1 MTETQIDQ
9 DNQKFLKKLSDDQQQ
24 LEDRLDTLQLLV
36 AGFSGRTDIGKA
48 AETANEVR
56 RVTKELKECQ
66 QQSSLYNQRERLFEL
81 TVTQYDKVGRI
92 HECQQLCKDSGIK
105 NCQCS
110 VLVCAYTGPTIHVAD
125 YYWPVKKLESLISTC
140 IYHFFICVS
149 KNTYG
154 TRKVEFYLTLND

>member
-1 MTETQIDQ
+1 MTETQMDQ

-81 TVTQYDKVGRI
+81 TVTQYDKVRRM
-92 HECQQLCKDSGIK
+92 HECKQTIQRLRYKELAMF
-105 NCQCS
+105 S
-110 VLVCAYTGPTIHVAD
+110 VSV
-125 YYWPVKKLESLISTC
+125 C
-140 IYHFFICVS
+140 IYSTYYTCSRLLLVS
-149 KNTYG
+149 
-154 TRKVEFYLTLND
+154 

>member
-81 TVTQYDKVGRI
+81 TVTQYDKVRRI
-92 HECQQLCKDSGIK
+92 HGTQYYTKTISIKICQY
-105 NCQCS
+105 S
-110 VLVCAYTGPTIHVAD
+110 VLD
-125 YYWPVKKLESLISTC
+125 D
-140 IYHFFICVS
+140 
-149 KNTYG
+149 N
-154 TRKVEFYLTLND
+154 

>member
-1 MTETQIDQ
+1 MTETQMDQ

-81 TVTQYDKVGRI
+81 YCCFCPLSLSPFQTFLDIRHNSYI
-92 HECQQLCKDSGIK
+92 YSHSCQQQRFSCRDS
-105 NCQCS
+105 C
-110 VLVCAYTGPTIHVAD
+110 
-125 YYWPVKKLESLISTC
+125 
-140 IYHFFICVS
+140 
-149 KNTYG
+149 
-154 TRKVEFYLTLND
+154 